1 MTIVVA
7 GSTGLAGSAILRAFS
22 ESNEEVI
29 GLNRST
35 VDLRDRLS
43 TFEFFR
49 ETRPRLVVDAA
60 ARVGGILAND
70 TFPVDFLLDNIAI
83 QNNLLS
89 ASNEFNVEK
98 FVFLGSSCIY
108 PRNAEQPIKEEY
120 LMTGPLEKSNSA
132 YSVAKIS
139 GIELVNSY
147 RKQYGRKWIT
157 IMPTNLYGPGDN
169 FDLLDSHV
177 LPALIRKFVEA
188 EENNLGKVTLWG
200 TGEPL
205 REFLHVDDL
214 ADAVVML
221 AEKYS
226 EKLHINVGTGQ
237 DISISDLAKMISR
250 IAGFRGDILWDSS
263 KPNGTPRKVLD
274 VTRLKSLGWQP
285 RVELEL
291 GIKKTIAWY
300 REARALNGVR
310 I

>member
-1 MTIVVA
+1 MTILVA
-7 GSTGLAGSAILRAFS
+7 GATGLAGSAILKAFS
-22 ESNEEVI
+22 QGNEEVI

-35 VDLRDRLS
+35 VDLRDRLA
-43 TFEFFR
+43 TLEFFNSL
-49 ETRPRLVVDAA
+49 RPRMVIDAA

-70 TFPVDFLLDNIAI
+70 KYPVDFLLDNLAI
-83 QNNLLS
+83 QNNLLH

-98 FVFLGSSCIY
+98 FIFLGSSCIY
-108 PRNAEQPIKEEY
+108 PRNAAQPIREEY

-147 RKQYGRKWIT
+147 RKQYGRNWIT
-157 IMPTNLYGPGDN
+157 LMPTNLYGPGDN

-188 EENNLGKVTLWG
+188 EEENLSTVTLWG

-214 ADAVVML
+214 ADAVVLL
-221 AEKYS
+221 ADKYN
-226 EKLHINVGTGQ
+226 EALHINVGSGQ
-237 DISISDLAKMISR
+237 DISISNLAKMISK
-250 IAGFRGDILWDSS
+250 IAGFQGEILWDPS

-274 VTRLKSLGWQP
+274 VTRLRSFGWTP
-285 RVELEL
+285 KIDLEL
-291 GIKKTIAWY
+291 GISRTIEWF
-300 REARALNGVR
+300 RELRLVNGVR